1 MEKKNKKIMLLLFVV
16 FMTNVFFSQTGIV
29 DVPVSSPAYPYVQR
43 MINTRI
49 MSIDVQGRFRGSQ
62 GVVRYDLAEFGSNM
76 LDYLGRTYDTKIEEL
91 EKRLNQLQNLNWEP
105 RISNI
110 ENTIFAFDDRLSYLN
125 STLLQLEKE
134 VSDILE
140 VIQIGQPINEEN
152 IVFQNIA
159 QGAIEVAEKTAQ
171 KEVQKIAETSLS
183 TLTIYQEQLDK
194 FELEVKAL
202 NEKFDNVT
210 QSLNNIFID
219 YVEKNQENFKNYI
232 DFRINSE
239 IDALKTS
246 LTNIARYEVALL
258 NDSISSTITSLDMRV
273 ANLESQNN
281 PQERDYLELN
291 RRINENEAKLN
302 YILENITISDA
313 EINNSDKFLG
323 IQADIEGL
331 KMRTDNILL
340 ELSSLSD
347 QIKTNKSY
355 IETFDARHVYY
366 NNSIIDMQKKYES
379 LLEQINF
386 QNKKMD
392 SIIFEISKLSSNSTE
407 TLLSLND
414 ANLKNL
420 EERVSSLERTIGIY
434 YDEMGQLSVYVS
446 TFEKLT
452 KDFEGLKR
460 TVEINSTGMS
470 NLQKQMES
478 IDAQVKSLSKLNNLD
493 QETLT
498 HMGDIAELS
507 LNYNLLGNNIE
518 NLRKEQFQLSNDI
531 INLESRINEIE
542 NVLGNFQITSA
553 EIQEL
558 RKAYNDL
565 LDRYY
570 AFRSEWEYTTDT
582 TILKNDI
589 KAELSQDLSLEI
601 VGLEKNINSLS
612 NELYNLDLR
621 LANIE
626 KTFVTYEENIRKL
639 TLNNEET
646 LKRVEA
652 VENSLI
658 EIQKPQQNYWIPLTT
673 GLLGVAAGVI
683 VTWFILSSQ

>member
-420 EERVSSLERTIGIY
+420 EERVSSLERTMGIY

>member
-76 LDYLGRTYDTKIEEL
+76 LDYLGRTYDPKIEEL

-125 STLLQLEKE
+125 SVLLQLEKE

-171 KEVQKIAETSLS
+171 KEVQKISETSLT

-194 FELEVKAL
+194 FESEVKAL
-202 NEKFDNVT
+202 NEKFDKVT
-210 QSLNNIFID
+210 QSLNNLFTD
-219 YVEKNQENFKNYI
+219 YIEKNQENFKNYI
-232 DFRINSE
+232 DFQINRE

-258 NDSISSTITSLDMRV
+258 NASISSTITSLDMRV
-273 ANLESQNN
+273 ANLESQIN

-313 EINNSDKFLG
+313 KVNNNDKFLW

-331 KMRTDNILL
+331 KMKTDNILL

-355 IETFDARHVYY
+355 IETFDARHFYY
-366 NNSIIDMQKKYES
+366 NNSINDMQKKYES

-386 QNKKMD
+386 QNKKLD

-414 ANLKNL
+414 TNLKNL
-420 EERVSSLERTIGIY
+420 EERVSSLERTMGIY
-434 YDEMGQLSVYVS
+434 YDEMGKLSVYAS
-446 TFEKLT
+446 TFEKLN
-452 KDFEGLKR
+452 KDFEALKR
-460 TVEINSTGMS
+460 TVEINSAGMS

-478 IDAQVKSLSKLNNLD
+478 IDAQVKALSKLNNLD

-507 LNYNLLGNNIE
+507 FNFNVLGNNIE

-542 NVLGNFQITSA
+542 NALGNFQITSA

-565 LDRYY
+565 LDEYY
-570 AFRSEWEYTTDT
+570 VFRSQWEYTTDT
-582 TILKNDI
+582 MVLKNDI
-589 KAELSQDLSLEI
+589 KAELSQNLSLEI
-601 VGLEKNINSLS
+601 VGLERNINSLS

-621 LANIE
+621 LTNIE
-626 KTFVTYEENIRKL
+626 KTFVTYEDNIRKL

-683 VTWFILSSQ
+683 ITWFILSSQ